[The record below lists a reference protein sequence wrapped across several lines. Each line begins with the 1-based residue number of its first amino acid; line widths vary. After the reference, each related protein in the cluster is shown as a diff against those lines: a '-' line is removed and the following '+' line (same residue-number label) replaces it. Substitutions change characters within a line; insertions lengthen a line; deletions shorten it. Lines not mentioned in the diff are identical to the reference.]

1 MFGFEGYV
9 ARRLSREMKDGHE
22 MVRPAIVVATAGIAL
37 GLAVMLIAISVIV
50 GFKREVRNQVIG
62 FGSHIQLTSI
72 DGFDDLKEVAIA
84 PSEEYMARL
93 AKMDNIKAV
102 QRIVRK
108 PGIIQTDNAFQGVM
122 MKGVD
127 ETYNWEFFGQ
137 RIVAIDST
145 FALSGRNVFASSSP
159 RAMPW
164 AMNGLPFQ
172 GAGSCATKD
181 KAHGQ
186 GAENWAIISRA
197 MADRMELEVGDGFI
211 VYFVGERLKA
221 RKLTVSGIYQTTFA
235 EYDKIYILTDA
246 KILQQLNGWEE
257 NEYSMLELLVND
269 WDRVSDTQNEVFRSS
284 LGEKER
290 YCVESIEN
298 KVPQVFEWL
307 AMLDMNAV
315 VILIL
320 MMMVSGFCMISGL
333 LILILERGETIRIFS
348 AMGARQWSIRK
359 MFVIHASGM
368 VFRGMAW
375 GNAVGLG
382 LIALQH
388 FFKIIPLDAASYYV
402 DYVPVAFTWGWFALI
417 NVGMAVIGVAMM
429 ALPAQLTIDTTK
441 L

>member
-1 MFGFEGYV
+1 M

-137 RIVAIDST
+137 RMEENPQQNCGAQGLGQNCG
-145 FALSGRNVFASSSP
+145 AQGLGA
-159 RAMPW
+159 W
-164 AMNGLPFQ
+164 AV
-172 GAGSCATKD
+172 
-181 KAHGQ
+181 
-186 GAENWAIISRA
+186 ISRA

-388 FFKIIPLDAASYYV
+388 FFKIVPLDAASYYV

>member
-1 MFGFEGYV
+1 
-9 ARRLSREMKDGHE
+9 MKDGHE

-37 GLAVMLIAISVIV
+37 GLAVMLVAISVIV

-84 PSEEYMARL
+84 PSEEYMSQL

-137 RIVAIDST
+137 RMEAQHTKETRHVTS
-145 FALSGRNVFASSSP
+145 L
-159 RAMPW
+159 
-164 AMNGLPFQ
+164 Q
-172 GAGSCATKD
+172 GKG
-181 KAHGQ
+181 
-186 GAENWAIISRA
+186 NWAIISRA

-269 WDRVSDTQNEVFRSS
+269 WDRLSETQNEVFRSS
-284 LGEKER
+284 LGEEER

-333 LILILERGETIRIFS
+333 LILILERGETIRIFG
-348 AMGARQWSIRK
+348 AMGASQWSIRK
-359 MFVIHASGM
+359 IFVIHASGM
-368 VFRGMAW
+368 VFKGMAW

-382 LIALQH
+382 LIALQY

-429 ALPAQLTIDTTK
+429 ALPAQLTIEN
-441 L
+441 